1 MEKAGGSAA
10 LRPRV
15 TAYPFVA
22 HPWYIWFID
31 DGVREDRKMS
41 KTEEV
46 RARIDPATKAAAEG
60 VFAKLG
66 LSPSEAVRLFYRQ
79 VELHQGFPFDLR
91 VPNEETLRAI
101 RDLDE
106 RRELT
111 SFDTLEAFGAA
122 LRES

>member
-1 MEKAGGSAA
+1 
-10 LRPRV
+10 
-15 TAYPFVA
+15 
-22 HPWYIWFID
+22 
-31 DGVREDRKMS
+31 MS

>member
-1 MEKAGGSAA
+1 M
-10 LRPRV
+10 
-15 TAYPFVA
+15 TN
-22 HPWYIWFID
+22 
-31 DGVREDRKMS
+31 

-46 RARIDPATKAAAEG
+46 RARIDPATKRAAEG

-79 VELHQGFPFDLR
+79 VELYQGFPFELR
-91 VPNEETLRAI
+91 LPNDETLGAL

-111 SFDTLEAFGAA
+111 SFDTLEAFRAS
-122 LRES
+122 LYEQ

>member
-1 MEKAGGSAA
+1 
-10 LRPRV
+10 
-15 TAYPFVA
+15 
-22 HPWYIWFID
+22 
-31 DGVREDRKMS
+31 MS

-46 RARIDPATKAAAEG
+46 RARIDPATKEAAEV

-79 VELHQGFPFDLR
+79 VELYQGFPFDLR
-91 VPNEETLRAI
+91 IPNEETLQAI

-111 SFDTLEAFGAA
+111 SFDNLEAFKAS
-122 LRES
+122 LHEL

>member
-1 MEKAGGSAA
+1 
-10 LRPRV
+10 
-15 TAYPFVA
+15 
-22 HPWYIWFID
+22 
-31 DGVREDRKMS
+31 MS

-46 RARIDPATKAAAEG
+46 RARIDPATKEAAEE

-91 VPNEETLRAI
+91 IPNQETLQAI

-106 RRELT
+106 RRGLT
-111 SFDTLEAFGAA
+111 SFDSLEAFKTS
-122 LRES
+122 LHE